1 MTAATRGGEVLVG
14 HGGAS
19 TACGEEAVAGRG
31 RVPTTRGGGSGE
43 SRRSAGRSRRRR
55 RVAEECRPLT
65 KERWRRRVAEEHQRL
80 RRWWRVVV
88 SERQRSW
95 MGGGSEPAPADAKVG
110 LQLNSA
116 QSELTMYAL
125 SR

>member
-1 MTAATRGGEVLVG
+1 MSGRRRNGAVGDSTSGRASKRKELQRPTGRRVDEWMTGCGGEARRRRPLVEEALVG

-31 RVPTTRGGGSGE
+31 RVPTTCGGGSGE

-65 KERWRRRVAEEHQRL
+65 KERWRQ
-80 RRWWRVVV
+80 
-88 SERQRSW
+88 
-95 MGGGSEPAPADAKVG
+95 
-110 LQLNSA
+110 
-116 QSELTMYAL
+116 
-125 SR
+125 